1 MRVPAWP
8 RSGQDPVSGCRLRLL
23 AVSSHSRK
31 GEGPLGV
38 PFIRA
43 LITFILEVS
52 MLMTQSAEK
61 ALPPNTTITG
71 SYTVN
76 IPIGGEHRYSDLS
89 MSFYVLLV
97 LAWHITSIL
106 KKKHNKT
113 TLEEGMYLCFSF

>member
-106 KKKHNKT
+106 KKKST
-113 TLEEGMYLCFSF
+113 DTFLPQVLFCCVFF